1 MTLNPRGKWLTT
13 ELPEIVFEDTSVGR
27 LKKRLWDAP
36 IEEIDRRIWNSC
48 TVRSGYGRHLH
59 PEYASFQSC
68 GNEEKKR
75 CGDRADRL
83 HGESWNARQQRFGYL
98 HGFTDL

>member
-36 IEEIDRRIWNSC
+36 IEEIDRILKEEYGIPAPSGLGTAGTYIQNTPRSKVVEMRRKNDVVIVPIGC
-48 TVRSGYGRHLH
+48 TVWIPSWFHRSVK
-59 PEYASFQSC
+59 A
-68 GNEEKKR
+68 
-75 CGDRADRL
+75 
-83 HGESWNARQQRFGYL
+83 
-98 HGFTDL
+98 